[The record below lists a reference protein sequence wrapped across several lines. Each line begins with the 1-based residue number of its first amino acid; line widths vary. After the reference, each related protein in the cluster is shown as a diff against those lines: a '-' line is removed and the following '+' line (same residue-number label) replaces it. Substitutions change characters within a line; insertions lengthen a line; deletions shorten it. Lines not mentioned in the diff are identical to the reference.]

1 MPGGGGDC
9 GGLGCAPR
17 PATNGTLA
25 QKLCRRV
32 LSTVRD
38 VDRNAAITSV
48 SRWDHDSA
56 TLVRVRAGEAN
67 SGGAPFGIVDALKR
81 AWPLARV
88 SLVENVVE
96 GTTEAQ
102 MLVPSR
108 DEQRDIARQQ
118 AYGSRLAR
126 RVRLFAKL
134 ATLAATLSFVV
145 LATANASR

>member
-1 MPGGGGDC
+1 MSVHDD

-17 PATNGTLA
+17 SSATLA

-32 LSTVRD
+32 LSTVHD
-38 VDRNAAITSV
+38 VDGNASITSV

-67 SGGAPFGIVDALKR
+67 GGTPFGLVDALKR

-108 DEQRDIARQQ
+108 EEQRDIARQQ
-118 AYGSRLAR
+118 AYDSRLAR

>member
-1 MPGGGGDC
+1 MSGGD

-17 PATNGTLA
+17 PNTTTTLA

-32 LSTVRD
+32 LSTVQD
-38 VDRNAAITSV
+38 VDGSASITSV
-48 SRWDHDSA
+48 SRWDHDCS

-67 SGGAPFGIVDALKR
+67 GGSPFGIVDALKR

-102 MLVPSR
+102 MLMPSPE
-108 DEQRDIARQQ
+108 EQRDIARQQ
-118 AYGSRLAR
+118 AYDSRLAK

-134 ATLAATLSFVV
+134 VTLAAVLSFVI